1 MLLSAL
7 CRHQGGPGTLS
18 PASVLTASDRWGGAA
33 MGEAAGGPAIVLALF
48 LESEFILIPTGLGGG
63 DY

>member
-1 MLLSAL
+1 
-7 CRHQGGPGTLS
+7 
-18 PASVLTASDRWGGAA
+18 